1 MALYENT
8 LKQMNTAATTMGLNP
23 ELAEILKTPA
33 RILEVSIPVRMDDG
47 SLRIFTGYRSQHNNY
62 AGPYKGGIR
71 YHQQVDLSEVKAL
84 SAWMTMKCSVVA
96 IPMGGGKGG
105 VIVNPKE
112 LSVGE
117 LERVSRGYG
126 RAIAPIIGA
135 QVDVPA
141 PDVNTDGRIMSW
153 IKDEFEKFVGHAE
166 PGVITGKPIS
176 DGGSE
181 GRGTATAQGGI
192 YVLDKMV
199 EDNNL
204 NPAETRVVLQ
214 GFGNAGHIMAQLMAK
229 KGYIIKGLADSK
241 GAIVVKEGTLDPDKV
256 MEIKKAEG
264 SVINVAGKA
273 GFESVEV
280 VDDKALLETD
290 CDILVLAALENQ
302 ITEANAENIKAK
314 FIIELANGPINPA
327 GDEILEKRGI
337 LVVPDILANAGGVTV
352 SYFEW
357 YQNVYNEKWTEAQV
371 FEKLIVVMNE
381 AYDRVSGN
389 KTQFKCSMRIAAF
402 ITAMQRIQDLWE
414 KKFKSA
420 A

>member
-1 MALYENT
+1 MSLYENT
-8 LKQMNTAATTMGLNP
+8 LKQIKTAAQTMNLDP
-23 ELAEILKTPA
+23 ELVEILNTPA
-33 RILEVSIPVRMDDG
+33 RIVEVAIPVRMDNG
-47 SLRIFTGYRSQHNNY
+47 SLKIFTGYRSQHNNF

-84 SAWMTMKCSVVA
+84 SAWMTMKCGVVG

-117 LERVSRGYG
+117 LERLSRGYA
-126 RAIAPIIGA
+126 RAIAPVIGD

-141 PDVNTDGRIMSW
+141 PDVNTDPKIMSW

-192 YVLDKMV
+192 YILDRLVDDQGIK
-199 EDNNL
+199 
-204 NPAETRVVLQ
+204 ASETRVVLQ
-214 GFGNAGHIMAQLMAK
+214 GFGNAGHFMASMLAA

-241 GAIVVKEGTLDPDKV
+241 GGIVANEGSLNPDKV
-256 MEIKKAEG
+256 MEVKQAEG
-264 SVINVAGKA
+264 SVVNVAGKP
-273 GFESVEV
+273 GFENVSVV
-280 VDDKALLETD
+280 TDATLLETE

-302 ITEANAENIKAK
+302 VTEANAERVKAK
-314 FIIELANGPINPA
+314 YIIELANGPVSPA
-327 GDEILEKRGI
+327 GDEILAKRDI
-337 LVVPDILANAGGVTV
+337 IVVPDILANAGGVTV

-357 YQNVYNEKWTEAQV
+357 YQNVHNEKWTLEQV
-371 FEKLIVVMNE
+371 LEKLKKIMDE
-381 AYDRVSGN
+381 AYNRVDGN
-389 KTQFKCSMRIAAF
+389 RIQYKCTMRIAAF
-402 ITAMQRIQDLWE
+402 ITAMQRLEQLWNE
-414 KKFKSA
+414 KFKV
-420 A
+420 

>member
-33 RILEVSIPVRMDDG
+33 RIMEVSIPVRMDDG

-112 LSVGE
+112 LSAGE
-117 LERVSRGYG
+117 LERLSRGYG

-153 IKDEFEKFVGHAE
+153 IKDEFEKFVGHPE

-204 NPAETRVVLQ
+204 NPAETRVILQ

-229 KGYIIKGLADSK
+229 KGYLIKGFADSK
-241 GAIVVKEGTLDPDKV
+241 GGIVAKEGTLDPDKV

-264 SVINVAGKA
+264 SVINVVGKP

-280 VDDKALLETD
+280 VDDKTLLETD

-302 ITEANAENIKAK
+302 ITEANAENVKAK

-414 KKFKSA
+414 KKFKV
-420 A
+420 